1 MGSRLQR
8 RKKALSRLMFQ
19 DYVEYQPKESFIGFY
34 LRLLLV
40 HGLLTSVSYFTPG
53 LSVISAVLCADLL
66 TNQDH
71 PFHKSRVLLREATEI
86 SLISEHAV
94 GTLDPTPIKTGVT
107 VVDCLQRRI

>member
-1 MGSRLQR
+1 
-8 RKKALSRLMFQ
+8 MFQ
-19 DYVEYQPKESFIGFY
+19 DYVEYQPQRSCIGFY

-40 HGLLTSVSYFTPG
+40 HGLLTTSVSDFPPG
-53 LSVISAVLCADLL
+53 LSVTSAVLCADLL

-94 GTLDPTPIKTGVT
+94 GTHDPTPIKTGVT
-107 VVDCLQRRI
+107 VVDCLRRLI